1 MSEHPPR
8 ILIADDDSSIRD
20 VCSVIAQSAGYIVLQ
35 AESGQKA
42 LQLLEK
48 DPTDVLL
55 LDLRMPGMNG
65 LSVLESVST
74 KFPDLVVVIMTGY
87 GSVQSAVEAIKKGAY
102 DYITKPF
109 HLDEFR
115 LLLRRISER
124 IALSH
129 ENRMLREQL
138 DKIGGFSLMVGRTAE
153 MQKLFR
159 VVARAAQ
166 GNNSVLIHGAS
177 GAGKETLA
185 RSIHASG
192 PRHNYPFLRLDCAI
206 PDQHAV
212 ECELFGCEKG
222 AHNTTVAQEG
232 LLAAAQEGTVF
243 LDEVGQLSLDLQAK
257 LLRALQERA
266 FRPVGSSK
274 SVPTLARVLASS
286 STNLEQSVAEGR
298 FRQDLYFRLGVV
310 SMRLPALKDRRDD
323 IPALTRHFLEEVY
336 QERGVRYTIADDALA
351 RLVQYDWPGNVSEL
365 KSCIEHACTFTSGTR
380 IRVYELPPAIAQWKL
395 PDTNATAERVPTL
408 AEVERETILRTI
420 DRMNGDKLKAARML
434 GIGRTT
440 LYRKLMEYDQHIP
453 RDKEEAGD

>member
-1 MSEHPPR
+1 
-8 ILIADDDSSIRD
+8 
-20 VCSVIAQSAGYIVLQ
+20 VLH

-42 LQLLEK
+42 LQLLER

-65 LSVLESVST
+65 LSVLETVRER
-74 KFPDLVVVIMTGY
+74 FPDLVVIIMTGY

-102 DYITKPF
+102 DYLTKPF

-115 LLLRRISER
+115 LLLRRISEH

-129 ENRMLREQL
+129 ENRLLRQQL
-138 DKIGGFSLMVGRTAE
+138 DAIGGFSLMVGRTAE

-159 VVARAAQ
+159 VVSRAAQ
-166 GNNSVLIHGAS
+166 SDNSVLIQGAS
-177 GAGKETLA
+177 GTGKETLA

-192 PRHNYPFLRLDCAI
+192 PRHHFPFLRLDCAV
-206 PDQHAV
+206 PDQQAL

-222 AHNTTVAQEG
+222 ALPNTPVEREG
-232 LLAAAQEGTVF
+232 LLTTAGEGTVF
-243 LDEVGQLSLDLQAK
+243 LDEISQLSLDLQSK
-257 LLRALQERA
+257 LLRALQEHT
-266 FRPVGSSK
+266 FRPVGGSK
-274 SVPTLARVLASS
+274 SIPMLARILASS
-286 STNLEQSVAEGR
+286 SSNLENAVAEGR

-310 SMRLPALKDRRDD
+310 SMRLPELRNRRDD

-365 KSCIEHACTFTSGTR
+365 KSCIEHACTFASGNK
-380 IRVYELPPAIAQWKL
+380 IRVYELPPAIAQWKV
-395 PDTNATAERVPTL
+395 PEVESQKERIPTL

-420 DRMNGDKLKAARML
+420 DRMNGDKLKAARIL

-440 LYRKLMEYDQHIP
+440 LYRKLMEYDEHIP
-453 RDKEEAGD
+453 RDKGETID

>member
-1 MSEHPPR
+1 
-8 ILIADDDSSIRD
+8 
-20 VCSVIAQSAGYIVLQ
+20 GF
-35 AESGQKA
+35 
-42 LQLLEK
+42 
-48 DPTDVLL
+48 
-55 LDLRMPGMNG
+55 
-65 LSVLESVST
+65 SVLETVSAR
-74 KFPDLVVVIMTGY
+74 FPDLVVVIMTGY

-115 LLLRRISER
+115 VLLRRISER

-129 ENRMLREQL
+129 ENRLLREQL
-138 DKIGGFSLMVGRTAE
+138 NAIGGFSLMVGRTAE

-166 GNNSVLIHGAS
+166 SNNAVLIHGAP
-177 GAGKETLA
+177 GTGKETLA

-192 PRHNYPFLRLDCAI
+192 PRTNFPFLRLDCAVS
-206 PDQHAV
+206 DQQAL

-222 AHNTTVAQEG
+222 ALPNTPVAQEG
-232 LLAAAQEGTVF
+232 LLAAAGEGTVF
-243 LDEVGQLSLDLQAK
+243 LDEVSQLSLELQSK
-257 LLRALQERA
+257 LLRALQERT
-266 FRPVGSSK
+266 FRPVGGSK
-274 SVPTLARVLASS
+274 TVPMLARILASS
-286 STNLEQSVAEGR
+286 SNNLEQAVAEGR

-310 SMRLPALKDRRDD
+310 SMRLPALRDRRDD

-336 QERGVRYTIADDALA
+336 QERGVRYTISDDVLS

-365 KSCIEHACTFTSGTR
+365 KSCIEHACTFASGTR
-380 IRVYELPPAIAQWKL
+380 IRMYELPPAIAQWKA
-395 PDTNATAERVPTL
+395 PDAESQRERMPTL

-453 RDKEEAGD
+453 REKLEAEE